1 MRKFALAASAAA
13 AFFAVSVVVA
23 PSASATADGC
33 GDLSNGQL
41 CIKHPSTPGGTYTT
55 EYFKHSGGDVQVQLG
70 YQSKY
75 DDTTQPKHF
84 DSPWLTAKSGKTVK
98 HGRYLT
104 LDKGWCIR
112 ALMKTHDD
120 DFVGKWYCL

>member
-1 MRKFALAASAAA
+1 MRKFTFAASAAA
-13 AFFAVSVVVA
+13 LFAVSVLVA

-55 EYFKHSGGDVQVQLG
+55 EYFKHSGGDVKVELG
-70 YQSKY
+70 YQSRYSNKM
-75 DDTTQPKHF
+75 QPKHF
-84 DSPWLTAKSGKTVK
+84 DSGWLTAKSGKTLK
-98 HGRYLT
+98 KGRYLT

-112 ALMKTHDD
+112 PLLKTHDD
-120 DFVGKWYCL
+120 EFVGKWYCL